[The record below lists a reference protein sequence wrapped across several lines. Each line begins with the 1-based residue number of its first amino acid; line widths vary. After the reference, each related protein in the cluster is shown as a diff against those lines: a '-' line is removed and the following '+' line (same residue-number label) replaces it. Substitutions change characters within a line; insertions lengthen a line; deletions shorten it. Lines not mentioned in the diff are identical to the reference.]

1 MLTGKK
7 IPFINEN
14 SNMSSA
20 LKFISRKKLGVLVA
34 RNSKKKTTG
43 IITDGQIRRTSEKK
57 GDLKQLKVR
66 DVMTKNPISVESNV
80 LAAKALSLMNSK
92 RITFLCVHR
101 EKYKN
106 KTIGVIHIHNILES
120 NIQWQKN
127 LYSIFFNNYLFY
139 YFTRTFFKYF
149 KKSNLSSNLVTSF
162 EKPLANE
169 SLIEDLKYSSTDKEG
184 NEYKIEA
191 KKGNI
196 DKNDPDILYLENV
209 DALISLNNSEFI
221 SISSK
226 FAKYNTKNY
235 DTLFN
240 NSVSVDYGEHFLKSE
255 FLDLSFEKNLVS
267 IYDNVRYVGG
277 ISSLSADRAEI
288 DILSKKT
295 KIFMENSNKKVQI
308 NSKSKDGNN

>member
-1 MLTGKK
+1 MTKK
-7 IPFINEN
+7 IYIQFF
-14 SNMSSA
+14 
-20 LKFISRKKLGVLVA
+20 L
-34 RNSKKKTTG
+34 
-43 IITDGQIRRTSEKK
+43 II
-57 GDLKQLKVR
+57 
-66 DVMTKNPISVESNV
+66 
-80 LAAKALSLMNSK
+80 
-92 RITFLCVHR
+92 
-101 EKYKN
+101 
-106 KTIGVIHIHNILES
+106 
-120 NIQWQKN
+120 
-127 LYSIFFNNYLFY
+127 IFFIISLGLFL
-139 YFTRTFFKYF
+139 KYF
-149 KKSNLSSNLVTSF
+149 KKSNLSSNLITNF

-169 SLIEDLKYSSTDKEG
+169 SLIEDLKYTSIDKEG

-209 DALISLNNSEFI
+209 NALISLNNSEFI
-221 SISSK
+221 SISSR

-267 IYDNVRYVGG
+267 IYDNVRYLGG
-277 ISSLSADRAEI
+277 ISSLNADRAEI

-308 NSKSKDGNN
+308 NSKSKNGNN